1 MLLSA
6 KRKINEKDYMRI
18 IIRPYI
24 ILFFCAENPIMQAS
38 VLLLAL
44 LIKPHIVSAIHV
56 YSMLVSLLP
65 I

>member
-18 IIRPYI
+18 INETVYNP
-24 ILFFCAENPIMQAS
+24 FFLRRKPNHAGVCITT
-38 VLLLAL
+38 AL

>member
-18 IIRPYI
+18 INETVYNP
-24 ILFFCAENPIMQAS
+24 FFCSENSNMQAS
-38 VLLLAL
+38 VFTTAL
-44 LIKPHIVSAIHV
+44 LIKPHIVSTIHV